1 MLLSERHLLKRH
13 TKLKDGT
20 DWSQNVVIEKQP
32 IHADGRGLVSV
43 DLSDVETK
51 MEFGIFRPPAEL
63 AAFLRWLAD
72 EVEVL

>member
-13 TKLKDGT
+13 RISDCGD
-20 DWSQNVVIEKQP
+20 DWSQNVVVEKQP
-32 IHADGRGLVSV
+32 IHTDGRGLVSV
-43 DLSDVETK
+43 DMSDVETK

-72 EVEVL
+72 EVEGL